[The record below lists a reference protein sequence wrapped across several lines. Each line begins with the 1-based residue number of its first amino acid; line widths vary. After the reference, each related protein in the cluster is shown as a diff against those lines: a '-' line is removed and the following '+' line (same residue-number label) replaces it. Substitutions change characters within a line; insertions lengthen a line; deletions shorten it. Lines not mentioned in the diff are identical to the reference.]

1 MKAIGET
8 LRFRSIFISDV
19 HLGTRGCKADFL
31 LDFLKNTESEFLYL
45 VGDIFD
51 NWLLKKTWFWP
62 QTHNDVIQKMLRKA
76 RKGTKVF
83 FVPGNHDEFARE
95 YVDNEFGRVELRKEL
110 IHTSANGRR
119 FLVMHGDEADGV
131 MLYAR
136 WLAVLGDYAYVT
148 ALTINHWLNLV
159 RRKLNLP
166 YWSLSAYLKHKVK
179 NAVQFMSNYEQA
191 MVDIAKRRGANGV
204 ICGHIHHASMKEID
218 GILYCND
225 GDWVESCTALVEHYD
240 GRMEILTWTDMRNLT
255 PLEAY
260 SKAKECEFSSLPTPG
275 SPKSTVLS
283 EL

>member
-1 MKAIGET
+1 MKAIGEN

-31 LDFLKNTESEFLYL
+31 LDFLKNTDSEFLYL

-51 NWLLKKTWFWP
+51 GWRLKKTWFWP

-95 YVDNEFGRVELRKEL
+95 YVDNEFGRVEVKKEL

-260 SKAKECEFSSLPTPG
+260 SKAKECEFSSLPTLG